1 MILIGVGSTNP
12 VKINATRNA
21 FSKFFSNIK
30 IIPKKVNPGISP
42 QPMTDEEMVTGAINR
57 AKKVFNEINPNF
69 GVGLEGG
76 VVKYK
81 FGVFVR
87 GWVAVYDGK
96 TLGVASTASIQ
107 IPSLIW
113 DRLSSNRKLELEDIM
128 EEISGIDRIGD
139 KIGAFGFLTEGKY
152 DRERA
157 FEDAIICALA
167 PIIKPNLYNY
177 HHL

>member
-12 VKINATRNA
+12 VKINATRSA
-21 FSKFFSNIK
+21 FSRFFNNIK
-30 IIPKKVNPGISP
+30 IISRKVDPGISP

-57 AKKVFNEINPNF
+57 AKRVFNEINPNF

-87 GWVAVYDGK
+87 GWVAVYNGEV
-96 TLGVASTASIQ
+96 LGIASTASIQ

-113 DRLSSNRKLELEDIM
+113 DRLLRNRGLELEDIM
-128 EEISGIDRIGD
+128 EEISGIEKIGD

-152 DRERA
+152 DREKA

-167 PIIKPNLYNY
+167 PIIKSDLYNGNY
-177 HHL
+177 S